1 MSTNKTFVAEI
12 DDPSLISFFIPMNC
26 SENNRYVVGAGKSAF
41 VIQWDGKSTNTE
53 KVHDLFSVNLK
64 KGKRFNHAAV
74 DSNCGIYFGSFDDKL
89 CGASSTQGFYYYTKK
104 HGVKCLFNNTKT
116 TTGLTFDE
124 KTQTLYV
131 LDGCSQI
138 ITAFKWKNGNL
149 CNLILIQFILR
160 F

>member
-1 MSTNKTFVAEI
+1 
-12 DDPSLISFFIPMNC
+12 MNC